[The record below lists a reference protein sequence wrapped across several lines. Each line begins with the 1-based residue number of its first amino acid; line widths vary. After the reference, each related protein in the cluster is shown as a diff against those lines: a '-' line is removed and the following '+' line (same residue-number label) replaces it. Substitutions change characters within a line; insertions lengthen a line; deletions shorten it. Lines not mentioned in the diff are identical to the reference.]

1 MYFDQLSG
9 AMLTQKLVEIFK
21 FFFLL
26 FKIFSSIFIFFIW
39 NEEKDAMFCNSFNL
53 VDSLRGIQFQ
63 SICHILALYNFGHG
77 HWSWTPQIRTHKS
90 DLIQH
95 KTGNG
100 LRHVRSNLHPLNR
113 LQGSSCG
120 WTIYLLVCAF
130 GIRATCSYL

>member
-9 AMLTQKLVEIFK
+9 AMLTQKLVEIF
-21 FFFLL
+21 FFF
-26 FKIFSSIFIFFIW
+26 FFSNFFHPFSSFSS
-39 NEEKDAMFCNSFNL
+39 EMKKKDAMFCNSFNL